1 MRRSS
6 GITQEAQHLANAHVK
21 YAAIIDIAA
30 LRIGNCG
37 RANSDAMG
45 RSRKKKLEDMTELER
60 LQQEVKGFSTE
71 DVLLKK

>member
-1 MRRSS
+1 M
-6 GITQEAQHLANAHVK
+6 ANAHVK

-37 RANSDAMG
+37 RASSDAMG
-45 RSRKKKLEDMTELER
+45 RSRKKKLEEMTELER